1 MIQLEK
7 TTVIS
12 DENHFEELTET
23 SPLFPTETKHSTAKK
38 IAVVSKEYAFQFVI
52 ITTLFALWGIAND
65 LTTPMV
71 STFKKVMPELS
82 NMQASLV
89 QFAFYFG
96 YFFMAL
102 PAALFI
108 RKYSYKS
115 GIILGL
121 ILYATGAFLF
131 YPAAHYQS
139 YTFFLFSLWIIT
151 CGLAFLETTSN
162 PLILFLGNKKTATQR
177 LNFAQAFN
185 PVGAITGLV
194 MAQFLVIKEIKS
206 DDYTPEAFK
215 TLTSNELAAIRE
227 NDLGIISI
235 PYIGLGLF
243 VLIILIIICFTKMPK
258 TPHEDKMS
266 IGESFKKLLANKNY
280 KYGVIAQAFYVGAQI
295 MCWTFIF
302 QYVDNIN
309 KTFGLE
315 LTATYY
321 NIAAMIL
328 FLLGRWIGTAIM
340 KNTNPSKILMFFGI
354 GGVICAVGAIVLQ
367 GMPGLI
373 SLICISIFMSI
384 MFPTIYG
391 IALKDMGD
399 EAKIGSAG
407 LVMAIVG
414 GALMPVLQGS
424 ILDWGGPGFSDIKL
438 LGYIPEVNFSFIL
451 PLICLA
457 IVAWYGKTTYK
468 MSGK

>member
-1 MIQLEK
+1 M
-7 TTVIS
+7 
-12 DENHFEELTET
+12 NLT
-23 SPLFPTETKHSTAKK
+23 KK
-38 IAVVSKEYAFQFVI
+38 IPVVSKELIFQFVI
-52 ITTLFALWGIAND
+52 ITILFALWGIAND

-82 NMQASLV
+82 NTQASLV

-139 YTFFLFSLWIIT
+139 YTFFLISLWVIT

-162 PLILFLGNKKTATQR
+162 PLILFLGNKETATQR
-177 LNFAQAFN
+177 LNLAQAFN
-185 PVGAITGLV
+185 PIGAITGLI

-206 DDYTPEAFK
+206 DDYTQEAYHALSS
-215 TLTSNELAAIRE
+215 TELASIRE
-227 NDLGIISI
+227 NDLSVISI

-243 VLIILIIICFTKMPK
+243 VLIILIIIIFTKMP
-258 TPHEDKMS
+258 TTAHEDKMS
-266 IGESFKKLLANKNY
+266 VAESFKKLFANKNY
-280 KYGVIAQAFYVGAQI
+280 KHGVLAQAFYVGAQI

-309 KTFGLE
+309 HTFGLH

-321 NIAAMIL
+321 NIAAMLL
-328 FLLGRWIGTAIM
+328 FLSGRWIGTALM
-340 KNTNPSKILMFFGI
+340 KTLNPSKILMVFGI
-354 GGVICAVGAIVLQ
+354 GGVICAAGAIVLQ

-424 ILDWGGPGFSDIKL
+424 MLDMGGPGFADIKL
-438 LGYIPEVNFSFIL
+438 FGFIPEVNFSFIL

-457 IVAWYGKTTYK
+457 VVAHYGYSTYQLSK
-468 MSGK
+468 KA